1 MIRRIG
7 LLIVVIVLLLGVST
21 AATGAQGSEPTTTPE
36 VQPSVTPMPSEL
48 APELFAWY
56 PPGGPPNYGL
66 GLLFFVVGGVGAL
79 VTVYLFLGE
88 FLPSMG
94 GKGEY
99 IKLQAQL
106 EYFEDRRKQ
115 LLDNRWQALKDKTE
129 LAQHQVQL
137 LMATDRLSDD
147 LDSIVKDLQRQMTSE
162 RWRLFILGFPL
173 YVVLGG
179 FFALAFARDV
189 FQALLIGFGWTAVAD
204 RFGLSREET
213 VRREFRDKQIEELRQ
228 QAAGVEPLT
237 QELEKLRTVAR
248 TAAEFSRGVQD
259 QAAQIQARL
268 DATQDLLAGLQ
279 SLPVGPEGQ
288 AVLVQLADSINYVK
302 QVVSTLKQ
310 VGGGG

>member
-1 MIRRIG
+1 
-7 LLIVVIVLLLGVST
+7 
-21 AATGAQGSEPTTTPE
+21 
-36 VQPSVTPMPSEL
+36 
-48 APELFAWY
+48 
-56 PPGGPPNYGL
+56 
-66 GLLFFVVGGVGAL
+66 
-79 VTVYLFLGE
+79 
-88 FLPSMG
+88 
-94 GKGEY
+94 
-99 IKLQAQL
+99 
-106 EYFEDRRKQ
+106 
-115 LLDNRWQALKDKTE
+115 
-129 LAQHQVQL
+129 
-137 LMATDRLSDD
+137 
-147 LDSIVKDLQRQMTSE
+147 MTSE
-162 RWRLFILGFPL
+162 RWRLFTLGFPL

-204 RFGLSREET
+204 RFGLSREEA

-302 QVVSTLKQ
+302 QVVGTLKQ